1 MDTMCSLVT
10 YFSAGNRCSI
20 VAEQGSHVQ
29 NRCHATS
36 CTVVCIAGICIAILG
51 VCVCVVL
58 STYIH
63 HTL

>member
-1 MDTMCSLVT
+1 MVTMCSLVT

-36 CTVVCIAGICIAILG
+36 CTVVCIAGICIAIQG
-51 VCVCVVL
+51 VCVCVWC
-58 STYIH
+58 
-63 HTL
+63 